1 MFFRAKDRGFNAS
14 SVILPVNSVI
24 LPYRCLELADTLVR
38 TVGVES
44 FLDDMVAKGKIL
56 NGLG

>member
-1 MFFRAKDRGFNAS
+1 VFFRAKDRGFNAS
-14 SVILPVNSVI
+14 SVILPVDSGLLPNS
-24 LPYRCLELADTLVR
+24 CLELADTLVG